1 MPNVRIQNFTKVMMV
16 NVKLRKVNITKAC
29 LSTNKN
35 YIENT
40 EQINKIFKRIK
51 GNLV

>member
-16 NVKLRKVNITKAC
+16 NVKLRKVNVTKVC
-29 LSTNKN
+29 LSNKN
-35 YIENT
+35 YIENI